1 MAKKRISDNELKL
14 VLIKNELRLE
24 GCPDGESPD
33 LSDVDLSDLDLS
45 NANLSRANLRFADLS
60 NANLSRANLRFADLS
75 NANLS
80 GANFS
85 GAELSHTKFYE
96 HLFDKTDFSDAIFKK
111 AVFRNADLRNADLS
125 GADFSEANLKGA
137 NLRNADLRNADFS
150 GVNFSNANLRSAN
163 LSGADL
169 SGANLRSA
177 DLSGADLSGAKGL
190 INDIDYLAENFEKT
204 NEGYIGYMIHGMY
217 YTIPEH
223 WKLQPNEIIEEVVNS
238 NRTDTCGCGVNIA
251 TKEWIKRENPFVT
264 KAWKVLIK
272 WEWLPSVVVPYNT
285 DGKIR
290 CGRVMLLEEVEI

>member
-1 MAKKRISDNELKL
+1 MTKLRRIDNNELQEILEKHKL
-14 VLIKNELRLE
+14 WLQDRIKGKR
-24 GCPDGESPD
+24 
-33 LSDVDLSDLDLS
+33 
-45 NANLSRANLRFADLS
+45 
-60 NANLSRANLRFADLS
+60 
-75 NANLS
+75 
-80 GANFS
+80 
-85 GAELSHTKFYE
+85 
-96 HLFDKTDFSDAIFKK
+96 
-111 AVFRNADLRNADLS
+111 ADLS

-150 GVNFSNANLRSAN
+150 GVNFRN
-163 LSGADL
+163 ADL
-169 SGANLRSA
+169 SYANLRSA
-177 DLSGADLSGAKGL
+177 DLSGADLSGADLSCANLRSADLSGADLSYANLRSADLSGAKGL

-290 CGRVMLLEEVEI
+290 CGRAMLLEEVEI

>member
-1 MAKKRISDNELKL
+1 MTKLRRIDNNELQEILEKHKL
-14 VLIKNELRLE
+14 WLQDRIKGKR
-24 GCPDGESPD
+24 
-33 LSDVDLSDLDLS
+33 
-45 NANLSRANLRFADLS
+45 
-60 NANLSRANLRFADLS
+60 
-75 NANLS
+75 
-80 GANFS
+80 
-85 GAELSHTKFYE
+85 
-96 HLFDKTDFSDAIFKK
+96 
-111 AVFRNADLRNADLS
+111 ADLS

-150 GVNFSNANLRSAN
+150 GVNFRNADLSYANLRS
-163 LSGADL
+163 
-169 SGANLRSA
+169 
-177 DLSGADLSGAKGL
+177 ADLSGAKGL

-290 CGRVMLLEEVEI
+290 CGRAMLLEEVEI

>member
-60 NANLSRANLRFADLS
+60 NANLS
-75 NANLS
+75 

-111 AVFRNADLRNADLS
+111 AVF
-125 GADFSEANLKGA
+125 
-137 NLRNADLRNADFS
+137 RNADLRNADFS

-290 CGRVMLLEEVEI
+290 CGRAMLLEEVEI